1 MKNKYDIIWLEST
14 DSTNEEAKRRID
26 ICDNMSVLSALSQT
40 SGKGQRGNTWSSEV
54 GQNLLFSIIMKDVFR
69 IKACDQFVISELS
82 ALAVADL
89 LSMHG
94 IKASIKWPNDIYVGK
109 RKICGI
115 LVENSLRGEWI
126 NSTIIGIGLNINQ
139 RNFDVNIPNP
149 TSMALENGNE
159 TTYDIR
165 QLLDEFMDIF
175 SRYADKYLNITGGY
189 LKLRK
194 MYLSLLWRKDEP
206 YQYIRTSDGSTF
218 NGIIRGISDLGHLRI
233 ENEKGESEEFAFK
246 EISYVI

>member
-54 GQNLLFSIIMKDVFR
+54 GQNLLFSIIMNDVFR

-109 RKICGI
+109 RKVARTQGKENAFWVI
-115 LVENSLRGEWI
+115 LDYGDIVAHVFQTPYRAFY
-126 NSTIIGIGLNINQ
+126 
-139 RNFDVNIPNP
+139 R
-149 TSMALENGNE
+149 LEDLWADAE
-159 TTYDIR
+159 RT
-165 QLLDEFMDIF
+165 E
-175 SRYADKYLNITGGY
+175 YAD
-189 LKLRK
+189 
-194 MYLSLLWRKDEP
+194 
-206 YQYIRTSDGSTF
+206 
-218 NGIIRGISDLGHLRI
+218 
-233 ENEKGESEEFAFK
+233 
-246 EISYVI
+246 